1 MIELYVR
8 IEIRRNIFWNT
19 NLKLVLTGFISN
31 ELERNSCPI
40 IKPIIIEKKT
50 KEKIMLSSNLIIKRW
65 ITLSKLTEKIHKT
78 IDKCHKTIETLSV
91 IKVCADK

>member
-50 KEKIMLSSNLIIKRW
+50 KDYKKIQKNLYKYTFSRTPNYEKLFYKIKN
-65 ITLSKLTEKIHKT
+65 
-78 IDKCHKTIETLSV
+78 D
-91 IKVCADK
+91 